1 MEISNATAAGPSYGI
16 LDVLFG
22 SKPEESG
29 EAAGQEVMPFMN
41 LINALKEQSS
51 DKENS
56 SSWTD
61 EETASGRSAV
71 EYSAVGI
78 PGMFPPNG
86 GTMDQ
91 LVNVGA
97 SKEGV
102 SLDMLLAKRA
112 EIPKLETI
120 DPKMVNGMLE
130 ASSLLPLT
138 KEEQKLLTEV
148 NKKIEEQNS
157 VISKLS
163 ADKVLG
169 EVVVE
174 NSEAASAMMDPE
186 QAQFLEE
193 LKNRGVNPE
202 GLRGMDLK
210 EQGVALEKLGKFL
223 STESYL
229 QMHEKFIKPSAKAAI
244 ENGNRENDSATP
256 ISLVRESKLES
267 SLPSGSGNE
276 NGKEFL
282 GNTEKNLLA
291 ELKPNRS
298 IGKQEQGLNF
308 AAGLMDALKASD
320 FEMKEIQLPANPTE
334 AKSILTGEV
343 NQNVNLQAL
352 KGGGEMRLIIYP
364 EQMGEVKL
372 HVGTNNGKVE
382 VKITAENE
390 EVAKVI
396 RSGSKDLEVSLRDQN
411 LSLTKFDVSVNDSAV
426 SSLDN
431 KGNLTDQFLQQQN
444 SQQSFMNFSGR
455 DDGNAS
461 KWHGNGP
468 QRENSGGFVAKENEN
483 SGNFHSSSSSK
494 NSSRMK
500 DRSRKLDVVA

>member
-16 LDVLFG
+16 LDVIFG

-29 EAAGQEVMPFMN
+29 EADGQEMMPFMN
-41 LINALKEQSS
+41 LIKALKEQSS

-71 EYSAVGI
+71 EYGAAGM

-91 LVNVGA
+91 LMN
-97 SKEGV
+97 KESAKTGI
-102 SLDMLLAKRA
+102 SLESLLAQQA
-112 EIPKLETI
+112 EIPKLKTV
-120 DPKMVNGMLE
+120 DPKLVNGMLE

-157 VISKLS
+157 VIAKLS
-163 ADKVLG
+163 VGKALG
-169 EVVVE
+169 ESVE
-174 NSEAASAMMDPE
+174 YSEAASETMDPE
-186 QAQFLEE
+186 QAQFLKE
-193 LKNRGVNPE
+193 LKSRGVNPE
-202 GLRGMDLK
+202 GLRGMDSGD
-210 EQGVALEKLGKFL
+210 QRAALEKLGKFL

-229 QMHEKFIKPSAKAAI
+229 QMHEKFTKPQAKASVDSG
-244 ENGNRENDSATP
+244 NGDGDSAMP

-267 SLPSGSGNE
+267 SLLSGSGNDK
-276 NGKEFL
+276 GKDFL
-282 GNTEKNLLA
+282 GNTEKNLLT
-291 ELKPNRS
+291 EIKSDRS
-298 IGKQEQGLNF
+298 LGKTEQGLNF
-308 AAGLMDALKASD
+308 AAGLMDALKASNS
-320 FEMKEIQLPANPTE
+320 EVRELQLPTNPTE
-334 AKSILTGEV
+334 AKSMLTGEI

-352 KGGGEMRLIIYP
+352 KGGGEMRLVIYP

-372 HVGTNNGKVE
+372 HVGANNGKVE

-411 LSLTKFDVSVNDSAV
+411 LSLTKFDVSVSDSAV

-444 SQQSFMNFSGR
+444 SQQGFMNFSGR

-461 KWHGNGP
+461 KWDNNGS
-468 QRENSGGFVAKENEN
+468 QRDGSGGALAKESENSREYN
-483 SGNFHSSSSSK
+483 SPSSSK
-494 NSSRMK
+494 NSSRVK
-500 DRSRKLDVVA
+500 DISRKLDVVA